1 MKKYKVGVVGV
12 GAVGTEMIRLLKRRN
27 FPAESI
33 TILARSERDEV
44 IDGDT
49 YHVLPASPEAF
60 DGMDFAFF
68 AGTEGAKGASQTLGW
83 EAVKRGCVVIDNG
96 DDFRMDER
104 VPLVVPEVNPDALKA
119 HQGFVS
125 NPNCSTIIALMAIAP
140 IHRAVGVDRFVA
152 CTYQSVSGTGA
163 AAVTELENQARA
175 WAEGKSAP
183 AEVYPHPIAFNVLA
197 QIGGDKVEPGV
208 TSEELK
214 MKRETHKI
222 LDDDSIRVSTTCVR
236 VPVFNSHSEA
246 IHLELKNP
254 LSPEEARELLAK
266 AHGVQVVDDLS
277 KAEFPTPTA
286 ASGQEDVF
294 VGRIRKDSSVENGLA
309 LFVAGDNL
317 WKGAALNAIQIA
329 EKLIELD
336 LVNVRR

>member
-1 MKKYKVGVVGV
+1 MKKYTVGVVGV

-44 IDGDT
+44 IDGET

-60 DGMDFAFF
+60 EGMDFAFF
-68 AGTEGAKGASQTLGW
+68 AGTEGSKGASQTLGW
-83 EAVKRGCVVIDNG
+83 EAVKRGCMVIDNG
-96 DDFRMDER
+96 DDFRMDDR
-104 VPLVVPEVNPDALKA
+104 VPLVVPEVNPDALKD
-119 HQGFVS
+119 HQGFVA

-140 IHRAVGVDRFVA
+140 IHKAVGIDRFVA
-152 CTYQSVSGTGA
+152 CTYQAVSGTGA
-163 AAVTELENQARA
+163 AAVTELENQTRA
-175 WAEGKSAP
+175 WVSGNAP
-183 AEVYPHPIAFNVLA
+183 EQDVYPHPIAFNVLPH
-197 QIGGDKVEPGV
+197 IGGDKLEPGV

-222 LDDDSIRVSTTCVR
+222 LGDASIRVSTTCVR

-246 IHLELKNP
+246 IHMELKGP
-254 LSPEEARELLAK
+254 LSPEDARDVLSRSP
-266 AHGVQVVDDLS
+266 GVRVVDDLG
-277 KAEFPTPTA
+277 KAEYPMPLD
-286 ASGQEDVF
+286 ASGKEEVL
-294 VGRIRKDSSVENGLA
+294 VGRIRKDSSVDNGLA

-329 EKLIELD
+329 EKLIEMD
-336 LVNVRR
+336 LVKIER